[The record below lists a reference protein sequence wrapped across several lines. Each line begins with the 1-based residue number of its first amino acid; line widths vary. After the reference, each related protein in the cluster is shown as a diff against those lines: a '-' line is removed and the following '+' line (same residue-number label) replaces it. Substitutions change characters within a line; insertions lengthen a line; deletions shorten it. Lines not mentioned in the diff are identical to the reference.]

1 MRGSLEFYTYMN
13 FASVNHNAF
22 VLDQTKLSFWWSDR
36 PLQNPS
42 KRRHNSTCAKCRLC
56 VKLAT

>member
-56 VKLAT
+56 V